1 MAYKPKYAQGGS
13 PKKNTVIREPV
24 QQPRQPQKM
33 KKGVLIL
40 FIVLGLVVVPVSS
53 WLTVRLLG
61 GIYENV
67 GRPKQA
73 AQAKSADMQILE
85 NFEDTVSARISAV
98 RNSMR
103 PADLEELPEELRPTE
118 ETLPPI
124 RKQYWLEE
132 DTLVAPEPDQS
143 KFGSTTDPE
152 ELAQVLHDARWLL
165 DGQTTYFQPDQK
177 LYEESTV
184 RYYLDDSIFAI
195 TWQEV
200 HDGSVYTYSEVKV
213 SHPSQFRRHLSGEEF
228 GSGMLSLTSE
238 MAQSVHAVVGCS
250 GDYYSYRRRGL
261 TIVDGQVK
269 KYVPG
274 LPDTCYVNA
283 DGDLILERD
292 QDFADVDAVQ
302 VYVDE
307 NDIQFSLSFGPILVK
322 DGENV
327 CPNGYDLGEVK
338 QRYSR
343 AAICQMD
350 KLHYLYI
357 AAGMDVDTYGLMT
370 MRTFSK
376 HVAETGCRQAYALDG
391 GQTTTIVLNNEVI
404 NHVNYG
410 SERRISDIIYFAT
423 AIPEG
428 E

>member
-1 MAYKPKYAQGGS
+1 
-13 PKKNTVIREPV
+13 
-24 QQPRQPQKM
+24 M
-33 KKGVLIL
+33 KKKQIKRIQTTFL
-40 FIVLGLVVVPVSS
+40 
-53 WLTVRLLG
+53 LTVTAVILTSLG
-61 GIYENV
+61 CQKVYNAVEKTISEATITTSYQTE
-67 GRPKQA
+67 
-73 AQAKSADMQILE
+73 ILE
-85 NFEDTVSARISAV
+85 QLEQVILGETEATSQSYVISDRNGPAPLPNSECFGQAEDPKELQWLIDEAQKVLEEQELFFST
-98 RNSMR
+98 
-103 PADLEELPEELRPTE
+103 DLEIFPNSR
-118 ETLPPI
+118 I
-124 RKQYWLEE
+124 
-132 DTLVAPEPDQS
+132 
-143 KFGSTTDPE
+143 
-152 ELAQVLHDARWLL
+152 H
-165 DGQTTYFQPDQK
+165 
-177 LYEESTV
+177 
-184 RYYLDDSIFAI
+184 YYLDDTILAI
-195 TWQEV
+195 TWKQKVEN
-200 HDGSVYTYSEVKV
+200 TAFTFAEVKLM
-213 SHPSQFRRHLSGEEF
+213 HPSQFRRHLSGEEF

-292 QDFADVDAVQ
+292 QNFADVDAVQ
-302 VYVDE
+302 AYADE

-322 DGENV
+322 DGVNV